1 MKTLPNNLVLRPRF
15 VLKLN
20 LSSSSILNEF
30 EQATS
35 NSINCQRLDMH
46 LYLKIKPKNIHFWSP
61 QLHLEVENINKD
73 NCKIYGVFGPNP
85 SLWTFFMF
93 IHFSVAIAFL
103 VFAVWGYTNW
113 SLNKSYFLQLT
124 SVFFMAVIWVSLY
137 IFGRIGKQKG
147 KPQMKELYSFMQQ
160 TINNYSSQKNP

>member
-1 MKTLPNNLVLRPRF
+1 
-15 VLKLN
+15 
-20 LSSSSILNEF
+20 
-30 EQATS
+30 
-35 NSINCQRLDMH
+35 MH

-113 SLNKSYFLQLT
+113 SLHKPYFLQL
-124 SVFFMAVIWVSLY
+124 SSIVFMSFTWVSLY
-137 IFGRIGKQKG
+137 FFGRIGKQKG
-147 KPQMKELYSFMQQ
+147 QPQMTELHTFMQQ
-160 TINNYSSQKNP
+160 TIAKCTL